1 VARRGVSLAEVVFEQ
16 GHKLEH
22 VFYSYPL
29 GEQPAKGGFE
39 QLLGAM
45 EAIDFKGKLILSG
58 SEYEQELAE
67 FQAAAKKS
75 GFTEKLEFALETDGW
90 YTMT

>member
-1 VARRGVSLAEVVFEQ
+1 MSSDVAKSGVSLAEVVFEQ

-22 VFYSYPL
+22 VFYSYPFI
-29 GEQPAKGGFE
+29 ENPPKAGFE

-58 SEYEQELAE
+58 SEYDQELAE
-67 FQAAAKKS
+67 FQTAAKKA
-75 GFTEKLEFALETDGW
+75 GFSEKLEFAL
-90 YTMT
+90 